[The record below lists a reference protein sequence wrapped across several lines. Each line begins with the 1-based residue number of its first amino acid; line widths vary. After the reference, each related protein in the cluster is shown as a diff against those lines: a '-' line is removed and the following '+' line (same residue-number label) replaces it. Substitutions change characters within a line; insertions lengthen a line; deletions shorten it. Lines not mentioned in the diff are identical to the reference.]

1 MTLYQS
7 FPKAIAALRSFSL
20 ILVTTCC
27 LISLVGC
34 GEKTGAV
41 ADQDE
46 MAEYLEAHPELKE
59 TNSEEPDLQREDSI
73 RVAPEK
79 V

>member
-1 MTLYQS
+1 MKSLRS
-7 FPKAIAALRSFSL
+7 LPNAIAALRSISL

-27 LISLVGC
+27 LVSLVGC

-46 MAEYLEAHPELKE
+46 MAKYLEDHPELKE
-59 TNSEEPDLQREDSI
+59 TNSEEPDLKREDSI